1 MCNVLDAEGAMVYS
15 SAPGPTHP
23 CDFCRRVS
31 AFRGIADTWNAVHTY
46 ALGQAMR
53 FAGRYI
59 YFCNS
64 SLTHWISPIVSG
76 ERLVGALLAGPV
88 LSIGEPEFFQEEFA
102 VDERIPR
109 QEIPALR
116 DEFARIPYVDPK
128 RVRAL
133 SEMLHLVGAYLS
145 ENADRLDRSGEELE
159 IQSELSDRIQRM
171 KLDEPG
177 PQYPIEKEKELI
189 SAIRTGDKRASQRIL
204 NDVLGG
210 VLFQS
215 GGDTDVI
222 KSRLKELVVV
232 LSRAAVEGG
241 ADVEEVFG
249 LNYIYLKQLDAQSS
263 IDTMSYWL
271 SRIIR
276 RFADSV
282 FIHTDARH
290 GEAIR
295 KSVDYVRRHYRY
307 RIALDEVAGH
317 VGLSTSYFSR
327 VFKAE
332 MNENFVSYLNRFRIE
347 KAKEL
352 LRRTDL
358 PLIDVSASVG
368 FEDQSYFTKV
378 FKRLT
383 GTSPGRFRDSG
394 GPY

>member
-1 MCNVLDAEGAMVYS
+1 
-15 SAPGPTHP
+15 
-23 CDFCRRVS
+23 VS
-31 AFRGIADTWNAVHTY
+31 EHRGIEESWDQGHTY
-46 ALGQAMR
+46 ALSQAVR

-59 YFCNS
+59 YFCQS

-76 ERLVGALLAGPV
+76 RTVVGALLAGPV
-88 LSIGEPEFFQEEFA
+88 LSVDEPEFFQEEFGS
-102 VDERIPR
+102 DPRIPR
-109 QEIPALR
+109 TEIAELR
-116 DEFARIPYVDPK
+116 EELARIPYVDPK

-133 SEMLHLVGAYLS
+133 SEMLHMVGVYLS
-145 ENADRLDRSGEELE
+145 KDAGYLEREDQELE
-159 IQSELSDRIQRM
+159 IQSELSDRIQQL
-171 KLDEPG
+171 KIDEPA
-177 PQYPIEKEKELI
+177 PQYPLEKEKELI
-189 SAIRTGDKRASQRIL
+189 SAIRTGDQKASQRVL
-204 NDVLGG
+204 NDILGR

-215 GGDTDVI
+215 GGDTEAM
-222 KSRLKELVVV
+222 KARLKELVIV

-249 LNYIYLKQLDAQSS
+249 LNFIYLKQLDAQSS
-263 IDTMSYWL
+263 VDTMSYWL

-282 FIHTDARH
+282 FIHSDTRH

-295 KSVDYVRRHYRY
+295 KSVDFVRRHYPQ
-307 RIALDEVAGH
+307 RIALDEVASH
-317 VGLSTSYFSR
+317 AGLSTSYFSR

-332 MNENFVSYLNRFRIE
+332 MDENFISYLNRFRIE

-352 LRRTDL
+352 LRRTAL
-358 PLIDVSASVG
+358 PLVDVSAAVG

-394 GPY
+394 APY